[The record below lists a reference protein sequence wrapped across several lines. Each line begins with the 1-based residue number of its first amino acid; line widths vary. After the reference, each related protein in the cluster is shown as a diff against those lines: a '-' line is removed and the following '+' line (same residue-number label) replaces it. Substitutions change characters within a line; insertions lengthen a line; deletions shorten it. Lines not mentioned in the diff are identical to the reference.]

1 MHHHHHHHVD
11 YDMTACSASIQLRLN
26 HLLQTEASMLVP
38 HMKQPSHLLYSN
50 LCRART
56 FWKRAHT
63 HTHDSTSFGG
73 YLHFVIFSMF
83 VFIHV
88 AVVLT
93 WAGNAARLREGS
105 QNLGGFIF
113 LTAGQDWT
121 DLEVY
126 QFSLTSLAKG
136 RTGSAYLAIKPKAL
150 DIQTPTNTRHKMKL
164 AAVYKYSFL
173 RHSNSHSNANKTQ
186 RRALNNLMKNQ
197 TYSWTETTCGP

>member
-1 MHHHHHHHVD
+1 MLPGWEKG
-11 YDMTACSASIQLRLN
+11 ARIWGAS
-26 HLLQTEASMLVP
+26 
-38 HMKQPSHLLYSN
+38 
-50 LCRART
+50 
-56 FWKRAHT
+56 F
-63 HTHDSTSFGG
+63 
-73 YLHFVIFSMF
+73 
-83 VFIHV
+83 
-88 AVVLT
+88 
-93 WAGNAARLREGS
+93 
-105 QNLGGFIF
+105 F

-186 RRALNNLMKNQ
+186 RRALKNLMKNQ
-197 TYSWTETTCGP
+197 TFVDWNNVRSITDKEHQFPKTASTSTSLHRLHLQTRRKSAVMKPDKRPQLENTKRNIKQNTNRKFIVR